1 MTGSTTWTVN
11 GSKAEGNRMVRE
23 FSKLMLR
30 AYNNEADNAVRA
42 MKPYALDSSIARL
55 TKAKETISKL
65 GKTMSIT
72 VSDAYQHLP
81 RHGARTH
88 GGLPGQ
94 GRRAEGT

>member
-1 MTGSTTWTVN
+1 MATISDQIKTAVKSGAAVTGSTTWTVN

-65 GKTMSIT
+65 GK
-72 VSDAYQHLP
+72 P
-81 RHGARTH
+81 
-88 GGLPGQ
+88 
-94 GRRAEGT
+94 